1 MMEIYRILERTIWFT
16 PYCILIWVCYAA
28 NCLWF
33 KFLQSLWNRKKYQPL
48 MKTEHN
54 PWKEH
59 YWLNCNAPY
68 SVFNKY
74 SLKGQY
80 GSNHNVPDTV
90 LLKNV
95 WWASEEISIRPLKGQ
110 YGSNHMVC
118 DTISLVSFRRPKN
131 KWALCGYLCQI
142 LERINFKTL
151 KGQYADQLLEI
162 KFRWKVKLSFVK

>member
-1 MMEIYRILERTIWFT
+1 MVAFYIFNIIFHFYFHFFKIRHRFKKIHTIHILLIKIQQIFVEGQYGSTCAVWLKSFKNISNSKKEHSMMEIYRILERTIWFT
-16 PYCILIWVCYAA
+16 PYCILIWVCYTA

-90 LLKNV
+90 FLKNV
-95 WWASEEISIRPLKGQ
+95 
-110 YGSNHMVC
+110 
-118 DTISLVSFRRPKN
+118 
-131 KWALCGYLCQI
+131 
-142 LERINFKTL
+142 
-151 KGQYADQLLEI
+151 
-162 KFRWKVKLSFVK
+162 